1 MWKKKKTSVV
11 QTAAADR
18 NTPPFQQL
26 YNRNASRMG
35 EWQLYQALRDNIP
48 IIDAAIQ
55 KIVCLV
61 GGFHI
66 ESEDDA
72 VSYELNRLLQSVR
85 VNACGCG
92 IESFLSIYVNQ
103 LLTYGT
109 AVGELVPDEN
119 GICALYNPPLRQVDM
134 TVGENPLD
142 VHYFSVGQGGERQ
155 EIQYPQWIVT
165 STLRPEAGE
174 VYGQSI
180 LKGLPFVGNIL
191 MTIYDSIGKNWER
204 TGNVRFAV
212 SYNPP
217 ENEKMFLKERVEQ
230 IASEWSKTVHSTE
243 PRDFI
248 SVGNV
253 EIRAIGADNQIL
265 DSEIPVRQLLEQI
278 VAKLS
283 VPPFLLG
290 LTWAS
295 TERMS
300 AQQADILTSEL
311 EYYRRLL
318 NPIVEKICRT
328 HLNIQGVRSDFS
340 IVWEDINLQD
350 TVELSQARLNN
361 AKAQQAEL
369 EAKLKGG
376 ENV

>member
-1 MWKKKKTSVV
+1 MWKKKKTDVVV

-18 NTPPFQQL
+18 NVPPFHQL
-26 YNRNASRMG
+26 YNRTAHTPG
-35 EWQLYQALRDNIP
+35 EWRLYRALRDNVP
-48 IIDAAIQ
+48 IIDAAID
-55 KIVCLV
+55 KIICLV

-66 ESEDDA
+66 ESENPSA
-72 VSYELNRLLQSVR
+72 AGALNRLLQNIQ
-85 VNACGCG
+85 VNACSYG
-92 IESFLSIYVNQ
+92 IENFLGIFMSQ

-109 AVGELVPDEN
+109 AVGEIIPDAD
-119 GICALYNPPLRQVDM
+119 GIRALYNPPLEQLEIS
-134 TVGENPLD
+134 VGENPLD
-142 VHYFSVGQGGERQ
+142 IHYFSVGQNGERKK
-155 EIQYPQWIVT
+155 IRYPQLIVT
-165 STLRPEAGE
+165 SMLHPEAGE
-174 VYGQSI
+174 IYGQSV
-180 LKGLPFVGNIL
+180 LKGLPFVSNIL

-204 TGNVRFAV
+204 VGNVRFAV

-253 EIRAIGADNQIL
+253 QIHAIGADNQIL

-278 VAKLS
+278 IAKLS
-283 VPPFLLG
+283 IPPFLLG
-290 LTWAS
+290 LNWSS

-318 NPIVEKICRT
+318 NPIIEKICRT
-328 HLNIQGVRSDFS
+328 HLNFMGERSDFS
-340 IVWEDINLQD
+340 IEWDDINLQD
-350 TVELSQARLNN
+350 TLELSQARLNN
-361 AKAQQAEL
+361 AKAAQAEL
-369 EAKLKGG
+369 EN
-376 ENV
+376 EIERR